1 MRILVTSDTHGDYYS
16 IVNFIKKNHVDF
28 MIHAGDYTSDAYNIS
43 ETTGINYITVKGN
56 NDYGDYKNQFEQII
70 PLGDNNILLVHGHKE
85 GVYFSKE
92 KLLQKALDYDCN
104 IVIFGYTHTYFFEYL
119 KDFNLYLLNPGSP
132 TLPRDNKA
140 GFVILEYDKKIKFN
154 RIDLKKE

>member
-1 MRILVTSDTHGDYYS
+1 MRILVTSDTHGDYHS

-43 ETTGINYITVKGN
+43 KITGINYITVKGN
-56 NDYGDYKNQFEQII
+56 NDYGDYKNSFEQII

-85 GVYFSKE
+85 RVYFSKE

-104 IVIFGYTHTYFFEYL
+104 IVIFGHTHTYFFEYL